1 MYSELFE
8 KNKRVFISGASME
21 EKKSLLVGNEHDNIL
36 KDIDCL
42 EFYSKPDESGES
54 DESDGKIY
62 YRLYG
67 SGAYVY
73 MFTDPVNEFILNKS
87 LVQFIDDLDRINQ
100 KKFYLSMELFKDSM
114 HMLNVP
120 IFKQSEL
127 GEQLINAFNEKFD
140 KVFIIEPYD
149 GSVEEDDIKNI
160 KDFYT
165 KLEDII
171 LTTNTVGEEKEMT
184 DIFWHNFTH
193 EYVIRSLTG
202 PIDQELYLVRK
213 LNEAKIKPD
222 EWFKL
227 TSGGFD
233 TSKSNFHKLEE
244 RLDKKVI
251 VGSLFDNAEF
261 VVNSSGDKY
270 CEVIPRE
277 ILSYITDYKKNA
289 RMQGYKIKSPYV
301 SILDY
306 LEFEKVEPR
315 IRHIGNCTGVCYLID
330 QLISTGLETGHLKYL
345 IEIEINK
352 YPGISYMIL
361 DIPNYFIGEEVP
373 REKDE

>member
-1 MYSELFE
+1 MYSELFR
-8 KNKRVFISGASME
+8 KNKRVFISDASME
-21 EKKSLLVGNEHDNIL
+21 EKKSLLVGNEHDDIL

-42 EFYSKPDESGES
+42 EFYTKPGVRDS
-54 DESDGKIY
+54 KIY

-100 KKFYLSMELFKDSM
+100 KKFYLSMYQFKDSM
-114 HMLNVP
+114 YMLNVP
-120 IFKQSEL
+120 IFKQSRL
-127 GEQLINAFNEKFD
+127 GEKLINDFNENFD
-140 KVFIIEPYD
+140 ARFIIEPV
-149 GSVEEDDIKNI
+149 GSIDEDDIKNI

-165 KLEDII
+165 KLEDIKAI
-171 LTTNTVGEEKEMT
+171 TNTVGEENEMT
-184 DIFWHNFTH
+184 DTFWHNFTH

-202 PIDQELYLVRK
+202 PIEQELYLVRK
-213 LNEAKIKPD
+213 LNEAKIRPE

-233 TSKSNFHKLEE
+233 TSNNNFHKLEE

-251 VGSLFDNAEF
+251 VGSLFDNPEF
-261 VVNSSGDKY
+261 VVNSSGEKY
-270 CEVIPRE
+270 CEIIPRE

-289 RMQGYKIKSPYV
+289 RMQGYRIKSPYV

-306 LEFEKVEPR
+306 LEFEKVEPK

-330 QLISTGLETGHLKYL
+330 QLISTGLEIGHLKYL
-345 IEIEINK
+345 IEIEIDK
-352 YPGISYMIL
+352 YPGMSYMVL